1 MSRTVDTQTMAAP
14 SHVPS
19 VFIPARS
26 TTKLKAS
33 SLNIAPPTAHIST
46 YLAYL
51 VPKMLRLPPTV
62 LKLTMSEVKELD
74 TRRRFHH
81 YLKVEDSA
89 TRSTKAREKQSDVSP
104 TQLELPPGESSP
116 RGTELPDGTPNRR
129 PSAGSTPD
137 PPMADM
143 AASQPLGCD
152 GLDEGPVQIVQTDRL
167 QDLRG
172 RDDLEYLDQQD
183 SSPCPAT
190 PGPSRRRDQESL
202 RGQSSPTP
210 ASLKRTTPSNRQRGV
225 LGFGLTDLVYSADWG
240 SSSSSSSPPR
250 PSQFRST
257 AAPAVDVGRDVGIG
271 AGTRD
276 TIATSEDRD
285 DRPFLRRVP
294 ATPSRLRVYND
305 SLPAATQPRTPHH
318 LPEARHQSRLNGVF
332 TVPIRRAHPA
342 PTPLSD
348 TPAVARQRRQQGR
361 EGRAVSPPWLR
372 RDRYGGLQGGIENA
386 DASIMYERSSGEA
399 D

>member
-1 MSRTVDTQTMAAP
+1 
-14 SHVPS
+14 
-19 VFIPARS
+19 
-26 TTKLKAS
+26 
-33 SLNIAPPTAHIST
+33 
-46 YLAYL
+46 
-51 VPKMLRLPPTV
+51 MLRLPPTV

-81 YLKVEDSA
+81 YLKAEDSA

-104 TQLELPPGESSP
+104 IQLELRPAESSP
-116 RGTELPDGTPNRR
+116 QGTELPDGTPNRR

-137 PPMADM
+137 PPLVDM
-143 AASQPLGCD
+143 VTSQPLGCD
-152 GLDEGPVQIVQTDRL
+152 GQDEGPAQIVKIDRL
-167 QDLRG
+167 EDARG
-172 RDDLEYLDQQD
+172 PDDLDQLGRQD
-183 SSPCPAT
+183 SSPCPVT
-190 PGPSRRRDQESL
+190 PGPSRRRDRESL
-202 RGQSSPTP
+202 RGQSPTP
-210 ASLKRTTPSNRQRGV
+210 GSLKRTTPLNRQRCV

-240 SSSSSSSPPR
+240 SSSSSSSPPQ
-250 PSQFRST
+250 PSQFRSS
-257 AAPAVDVGRDVGIG
+257 AAPAVDVGREVGIG

-285 DRPFLRRVP
+285 DQPFLRRVP

-332 TVPIRRAHPA
+332 TVPIRRAHPV

-348 TPAVARQRRQQGR
+348 TPAVARQRREQER

-372 RDRYGGLQGGIENA
+372 RDRYGDLRGGIENA
-386 DASIMYERSSGEA
+386 DASIMYERSSRDA

>member
-1 MSRTVDTQTMAAP
+1 MAAP
-14 SHVPS
+14 NHDSSP
-19 VFIPARS
+19 FIPARS

-33 SLNIAPPTAHIST
+33 SLNIAPPTAHIS
-46 YLAYL
+46 ANFACL

-89 TRSTKAREKQSDVSP
+89 TRSTKAREKQPNASP
-104 TQLELPPGESSP
+104 THLELPPAESSP

-137 PPMADM
+137 TPLVDM

-152 GLDEGPVQIVQTDRL
+152 GLDEGPIQIAKTARL
-167 QDLRG
+167 EDLRG
-172 RDDLEYLDQQD
+172 PDELEQLGQQD

-190 PGPSRRRDQESL
+190 PGPSRRRDQGSV
-202 RGQSSPTP
+202 RGQSPTP
-210 ASLKRTTPSNRQRGV
+210 ASLKRTTPLNRQRCV

-257 AAPAVDVGRDVGIG
+257 AAPAVDVGREVGIG

-276 TIATSEDRD
+276 MVATSEDRD
-285 DRPFLRRVP
+285 DQPFLRRVP

-305 SLPAATQPRTPHH
+305 SMPAATQPRTPHH
-318 LPEARHQSRLNGVF
+318 LPEARHQSRLNGVL
-332 TVPIRRAHPA
+332 TLPIRRAHPV

-348 TPAVARQRRQQGR
+348 TPAVARQRRQQER
-361 EGRAVSPPWLR
+361 EGRAASPPWLR

-386 DASIMYERSSGEA
+386 DGSVMYERSSGDA